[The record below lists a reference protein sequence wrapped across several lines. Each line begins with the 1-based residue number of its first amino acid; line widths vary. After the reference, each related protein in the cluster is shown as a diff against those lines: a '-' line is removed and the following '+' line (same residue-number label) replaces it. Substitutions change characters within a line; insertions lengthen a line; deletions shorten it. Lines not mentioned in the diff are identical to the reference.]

1 MRSAVVGVGI
11 YMRSCRWRSATPPP
25 EVARQPFAKCPI
37 PFWQGKLPFAIEA
50 RSCGRGLSTLAHG
63 GKAGVVKLA
72 DTQDLGSCGLVPWGF
87 KSLRPHH
94 AGPNDSK
101 TLTGAGAAL
110 TRVNWRCR

>member
-1 MRSAVVGVGI
+1 MLCGLPDSVLAGEMAVCYRGPILRPGVV
-11 YMRSCRWRSATPPP
+11 TP
-25 EVARQPFAKCPI
+25 
-37 PFWQGKLPFAIEA
+37 
-50 RSCGRGLSTLAHG
+50 AHG

-101 TLTGAGAAL
+101 KLTGAGAAP
-110 TRVNWRCR
+110 TRVNWQCR